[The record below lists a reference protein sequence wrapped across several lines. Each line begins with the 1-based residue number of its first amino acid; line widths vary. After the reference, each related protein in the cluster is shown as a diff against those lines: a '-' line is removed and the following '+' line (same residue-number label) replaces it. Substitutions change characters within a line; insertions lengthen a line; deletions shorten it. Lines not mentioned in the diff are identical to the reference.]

1 MKKVRVA
8 VIGVGYLGQHHAR
21 IYTKLP
27 NVELVG
33 IVDIDAL
40 RAQEIA
46 NQYHTTDYSDLTT
59 LLKKEKFD
67 AASIVVP
74 TSVHFSVAR
83 ELLKAEI
90 HCLVEKP
97 ITASL
102 DEAIELVRL
111 ANRKKL
117 VLQVGHV
124 ERFNVAVRELSKLL
138 NQPRFIEAHRLSPFN
153 PRVKD
158 VGVVLDLM
166 IHDLD
171 IILAVV
177 QSPIVAIEA
186 VGVAVLTNHEDIANA
201 HIKFANGC
209 IANVTAS
216 RVSPDKMRKIRIFQ
230 PDTYFSL
237 DYALPELEVYQK
249 VLQQGKP
256 EIAYRKVNVEKQ
268 EPLRLELES
277 FLSCVRASKK
287 PVVSGE
293 HGRDALELAL
303 EITRLIHYHGKT
315 KKRKN

>member
-1 MKKVRVA
+1 MNKKNIKVA
-8 VIGVGYLGQHHAR
+8 VIGVGHLGLHHAR
-21 IYTKLP
+21 IYSELP
-27 NVELVG
+27 GVELVG
-33 IVDIDAL
+33 VVDIDKT
-40 RAQEIA
+40 RVEEIA
-46 NQYHTTDYSDLTT
+46 KQYQTNAYLTYDA
-59 LLKKEKFD
+59 LLEKEEFD

-74 TSVHFSVAR
+74 TAVHFSVAR
-83 ELLKAEI
+83 DLLNAGI

-102 DEAIELVRL
+102 KEATELVRL

-117 VLQVGHV
+117 ILQVGHV

-138 NQPRFIEAHRLSPFN
+138 YQPRFIESHRLAPFD

-177 QSPIVAIEA
+177 KSPVVAIEA

-201 HIKFANGC
+201 HLKFANGC

-230 PDTYFSL
+230 SNAYFSL
-237 DYALPELEVYQK
+237 DYALPELEVYRKVVRKGKPDIVYQK
-249 VLQQGKP
+249 VN
-256 EIAYRKVNVEKQ
+256 IEKK
-268 EPLRLELES
+268 EPLRLELQS
-277 FLSCVRASKK
+277 FLSCIRAGKK

-303 EITRLIHYHGKT
+303 EITRLIQIGTLKS
-315 KKRKN
+315 

>member
-1 MKKVRVA
+1 MKKIKVA
-8 VIGVGYLGQHHAR
+8 VIGVGHLGQHHAR
-21 IYTKLP
+21 IYAELA
-27 NVELVG
+27 NVRLAGV
-33 IVDIDAL
+33 VDLDFAL
-40 RAQEIA
+40 AQNIA
-46 NQYHTTDYSDLTT
+46 QLYQAKAYSNLFT
-59 LLKKEKFD
+59 LLEKEKID

-74 TSVHFSVAR
+74 TSVHFPVAQ
-83 ELLKAEI
+83 ELLNAGI

-102 DEAIELVRL
+102 NEATELVRL

-117 VLQVGHV
+117 ILQVGHV

-138 NQPRFIEAHRLSPFN
+138 HQPRFIEAHRLSPFD

-171 IILAVV
+171 IILAIVN
-177 QSPIVAIEA
+177 SPIVALEA

-268 EPLRLELES
+268 EPLRLELQS
-277 FLSCVRASKK
+277 FLSCVRAGRK

-303 EITRLIHYHGKT
+303 EITRLIHIHGKT
-315 KKRKN
+315 KNRKN

>member
-1 MKKVRVA
+1 MERIKVA
-8 VIGVGYLGQHHAR
+8 VIGVGHLGQHHAR
-21 IYTKLP
+21 IYAELD
-27 NVELVG
+27 NVDLVG
-33 IVDIDAL
+33 VIDTDIN
-40 RAQEIA
+40 RATQIA
-46 NQYHTTDYSDLTT
+46 ELYHTKAYPIIER
-59 LLKKEKFD
+59 LLEQEQVD
-67 AASIVVP
+67 AVSVVVP
-74 TSVHFSVAR
+74 TSVHFEIAQY
-83 ELLKAEI
+83 LLKKGV

-102 DEAIELVRL
+102 VEATELVKLSNL
-111 ANRKKL
+111 AKL
-117 VLQVGHV
+117 ILQVGHV

-138 NQPRFIEAHRLSPFN
+138 NQPRFIESHRLAPFD

-177 QSPIVAIEA
+177 ASPVIAIEA

-201 HIKFANGC
+201 HIKFENGC

-230 PDTYFSL
+230 SDAYFSL
-237 DYALPELEVYQK
+237 DYALPELEVYRK
-249 VLQQGKP
+249 VIREGKP
-256 EIAYRKVNVEKQ
+256 IIEYQKVNVEKQ

-277 FLSCVRASKK
+277 FLSCIIAGKK
-287 PVVSGE
+287 PIVSGE

-303 EITRLIHYHGKT
+303 EITRLT
-315 KKRKN
+315 KKSNPKS

>member
-1 MKKVRVA
+1 MERIKVA
-8 VIGVGYLGQHHAR
+8 VIGVGHLGQHHAR
-21 IYTKLP
+21 IYT
-27 NVELVG
+27 ELND
-33 IVDIDAL
+33 VDLVAVVDTDIHRANQIAEQYHCKAYPTIEPLLAQERIDAV
-40 RAQEIA
+40 
-46 NQYHTTDYSDLTT
+46 SV
-59 LLKKEKFD
+59 
-67 AASIVVP
+67 VVP
-74 TSVHFSVAR
+74 TFAHFLIAQN
-83 ELLKAEI
+83 LLKMGI

-102 DEAIELVRL
+102 DEATELVQL
-111 ANRKKL
+111 ANQAKL
-117 VLQVGHV
+117 ILQVGHV

-138 NQPRFIEAHRLSPFN
+138 NQPRFIESHRLAPFD

-177 QSPIVAIEA
+177 SSPIAAIEA

-201 HIKFANGC
+201 HIKFENGC

-230 PDTYFSL
+230 SDAYFSL
-237 DYALPELEVYQK
+237 DYALPELEVYRK
-249 VLQQGKP
+249 VIREGKP
-256 EIAYRKVNVEKQ
+256 TIEYQKVNVEKQ

-277 FLSCVRASKK
+277 FLACIRAGKK
-287 PVVSGE
+287 PIVSGE

-303 EITRLIHYHGKT
+303 EITRLI
-315 KKRKN
+315 KK

>member
-1 MKKVRVA
+1 MKRINVA
-8 VIGVGYLGQHHAR
+8 VIGVGHLGQHHAR
-21 IYTKLP
+21 IYSQLHDIK
-27 NVELVG
+27 LVG
-33 IVDIDAL
+33 VVDSDIN
-40 RAQEIA
+40 RANQIA
-46 NQYHTTDYSDLTT
+46 QQYHTKAYPTIEQ
-59 LLKKEKFD
+59 LLNHEQVN
-67 AASIVVP
+67 AVSVVVP
-74 TSVHFSVAR
+74 TSAHFNIAQFF
-83 ELLKAEI
+83 LNKGI

-102 DEAIELVRL
+102 NEATELVQIS
-111 ANRKKL
+111 NQEKL

-138 NQPRFIEAHRLSPFN
+138 NQPRFIESHRLAPFD

-177 QSPIVAIEA
+177 ASPIVAIEA

-201 HIKFANGC
+201 HIKFENGC

-230 PDTYFSL
+230 SDAYFSL
-237 DYALPELEVYQK
+237 DYALPELEVYRK
-249 VLQQGKP
+249 VLQNNKP
-256 EIAYRKVNVEKQ
+256 VIEYQKVNVEKQ

-277 FLSCVRASKK
+277 FLSCVRAGKK
-287 PVVSGE
+287 PIVSGE

-303 EITRLIHYHGKT
+303 EITRLMSKGSPT
-315 KKRKN
+315 